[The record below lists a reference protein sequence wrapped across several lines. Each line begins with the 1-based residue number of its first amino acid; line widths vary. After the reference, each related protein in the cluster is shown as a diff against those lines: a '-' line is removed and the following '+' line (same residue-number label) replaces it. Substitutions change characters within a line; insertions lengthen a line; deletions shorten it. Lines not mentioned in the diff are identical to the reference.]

1 MKFQIESHL
10 TPQGKKT
17 FIAKSQASGI
27 LSEEEVYKKMG
38 RNSDILA
45 IESKKYIQLFYSV
58 LLESLRK
65 GYAVN
70 TPMGKFTPQL
80 AGTFNSID
88 DRYSPKRHKIRVS
101 FTAKKEFLNSIQDS
115 FKPRKVPTQIRKPI
129 IQEIRNT
136 SRSIPKIFKT
146 NDLILITG
154 ENLKI
159 HPRHPETKLELIQ
172 QTKGKPTKVIQI
184 PIQLIPVHEH
194 RKILFQLSAV
204 PKGTYTVRVKALV
217 GRKVMET
224 ETKEKIVVG

>member
-27 LSEEEVYKKMG
+27 LSEEEIYRKMG
-38 RNSDILA
+38 RNSEILT

-65 GYAVN
+65 GYAVQ

-101 FTAKKEFLNSIQDS
+101 FQAKKDFLLSIQDS
-115 FKPRKVPTQIRKPI
+115 IKPKKVASQKRKPI
-129 IQEIRNT
+129 IQEITNA
-136 SRSIPKIFKT
+136 SRSNTKVFKT
-146 NDLILITG
+146 NDLILISG

-159 HPRHPETKLELIQ
+159 HTKHPETKLELIQ
-172 QTKGKPTKVIQI
+172 QTKGKPAKVIPI
-184 PIQLIPVHEH
+184 PIQHIPVHEH
-194 RKILFQLSAV
+194 RKILFQLPLV
-204 PKGTYTVRVKALV
+204 PKGTYTVRVTALV

-224 ETKEKIVVG
+224 ETQEKIVVG